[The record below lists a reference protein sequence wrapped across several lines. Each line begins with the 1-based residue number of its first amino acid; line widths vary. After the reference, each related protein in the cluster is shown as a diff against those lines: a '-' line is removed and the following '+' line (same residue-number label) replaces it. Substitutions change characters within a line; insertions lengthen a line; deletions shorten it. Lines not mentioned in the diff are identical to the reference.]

1 MKNIFGQ
8 TLISYIL
15 RIAQS
20 MAVHKALKELNKHM
34 GISCM
39 KHKVYEGG
47 LYQNQEEMNMKK
59 KIVALIL
66 ATMMVLSM
74 TACGSKEESAG
85 ESAGKVDSGVQEIID
100 RGVLKVGCKSDIP
113 KFSLQNTETGEYEGF
128 EDDVAYE
135 IAGEIFGC
143 TADEAKEK
151 DLVEFQGV
159 TAKTRGPLLENG
171 EIDLVIATFTIT
183 DERKE
188 TYNFSTPYYTDAV
201 GLLVNKDAGIDSIE
215 DLDGKIIGVAQSST
229 TKDGFEAYVK
239 ENGYDVTPEFQE
251 FDGYPAL
258 AQALATKQIDCF
270 SVDRAILA
278 GYINDSNMIL
288 EDRFAEQDY
297 GVASAKENT
306 ELAELVEEKVTS
318 MLEDGSMKALQEEWG
333 LQ

>member
-1 MKNIFGQ
+1 
-8 TLISYIL
+8 
-15 RIAQS
+15 
-20 MAVHKALKELNKHM
+20 
-34 GISCM
+34 
-39 KHKVYEGG
+39 
-47 LYQNQEEMNMKK
+47 MKK
-59 KIVALIL
+59 KMLTMALAL
-66 ATMMVLSM
+66 AMAASL
-74 TACGSKEESAG
+74 TACGSKAAETTTAAPAAETTKAEEKASGETTAAEKTEAASAKTEG
-85 ESAGKVDSGVQEIID
+85 TEDVQKIID

-113 KFSLQNTETGEYEGF
+113 KFSLQNTATGEYEGF
-128 EDDVAYE
+128 EDDLAYE

-143 TADEAKEK
+143 TREEAKEK
-151 DLVEFQGV
+151 KLVEFQGV

-201 GLLVNKDAGIDSIE
+201 GLLVNKDSGINSIE

-229 TKDGFEAYVK
+229 TKDGFKAYVEEK
-239 ENGYDVTPEFQE
+239 GLTVNPQFQE

-278 GYINDSNMIL
+278 GYVNDNNQIL

-306 ELAELVEEKVTS
+306 GLAALVEKKVTT
-318 MLEDGSMKALQEEWG
+318 MLSDGSMKALQDEWG

>member
-1 MKNIFGQ
+1 
-8 TLISYIL
+8 
-15 RIAQS
+15 
-20 MAVHKALKELNKHM
+20 
-34 GISCM
+34 
-39 KHKVYEGG
+39 
-47 LYQNQEEMNMKK
+47 MKK
-59 KIVALIL
+59 TLLALAAAL
-66 ATMMVLSM
+66 TMAASL
-74 TACGSKEESAG
+74 TACGAKADATTAAPTEAAGTEAASTEAASQSDEGSQAGSESAQ
-85 ESAGKVDSGVQEIID
+85 ASGQEADVQKIID

-113 KFSLQNTETGEYEGF
+113 KFSLQNTATEEYEGF
-128 EDDVAYE
+128 EDDLAYA
-135 IAGEIFGC
+135 IAGKIFGC

-151 DLVEFQGV
+151 KLVEFQGV

-201 GLLVNKDAGIDSIE
+201 GLLVNKDSGIQSIQ
-215 DLDGKIIGVAQSST
+215 DLDGKIIGGAQSST
-229 TKDGFEAYVK
+229 SKKGFEEYVAEK
-239 ENGYDVTPEFQE
+239 GLDVKPEFQE

-278 GYINDSNMIL
+278 GYVNDSNMIL

-306 ELAELVEEKVTS
+306 GLAALVEEQVTS
-318 MLEDGSMKALQEEWG
+318 MLSDGSMKALQDQWG

>member
-1 MKNIFGQ
+1 
-8 TLISYIL
+8 
-15 RIAQS
+15 
-20 MAVHKALKELNKHM
+20 
-34 GISCM
+34 
-39 KHKVYEGG
+39 
-47 LYQNQEEMNMKK
+47 MKK
-59 KIVALIL
+59 R
-66 ATMMVLSM
+66 VLSYALAVM
-74 TACGSKEESAG
+74 MAAALTACGSGSDTAAATAAPAAEKTEAASEAAAEKEAASDAAADGVSA
-85 ESAGKVDSGVQEIID
+85 DVQKIID

-113 KFSLQNTETGEYEGF
+113 NFSLQNTATGEYEGF
-128 EDDVAYE
+128 EDDLAYT

-143 TADEAKEK
+143 SMEEAKEK
-151 DLVEFQGV
+151 KLVEFQGV

-201 GLLVNKDAGIDSIE
+201 GLLVNKDSGISSIE

-229 TKDGFEAYVK
+229 TKDGFEAYVA
-239 ENGYDVTPEFQE
+239 ENGISVKPEFQE

-258 AQALATKQIDCF
+258 AQALATNQIDCF
-270 SVDRAILA
+270 SVDRAILS
-278 GYINDSNMIL
+278 GYVNDSNMLL

-306 ELAELVEEKVTS
+306 GLADLVETKVTS
-318 MLEDGSMKALQEEWG
+318 MLDDGSMKALQDQWN

>member
-1 MKNIFGQ
+1 
-8 TLISYIL
+8 
-15 RIAQS
+15 
-20 MAVHKALKELNKHM
+20 
-34 GISCM
+34 
-39 KHKVYEGG
+39 
-47 LYQNQEEMNMKK
+47 MKK
-59 KIVALIL
+59 NTKKLSAAAALVM
-66 ATMMVLSM
+66 AAAAALSG
-74 TACGSKEESAG
+74 CGSSSTSTTAAATTAAAAETTAAASEAAAEAG
-85 ESAGKVDSGVQEIID
+85 TAASGDVTEDVQKIID
-100 RGVLKVGCKSDIP
+100 RGVLKVGCKSDVP
-113 KFSLQNTETGEYEGF
+113 NFSLQNTATGEYEGF
-128 EDDVAYE
+128 EDDLAYN

-151 DLVEFQGV
+151 KLVEFQGV

-201 GLLVNKDAGIDSIE
+201 GLLVNNDSGIESIE

-229 TKDGFEAYVK
+229 TKDGFKAYVEEK
-239 ENGYDVTPEFQE
+239 GLDVNPEFQE

-270 SVDRAILA
+270 SVDRAILS
-278 GYINDSNMIL
+278 GYVNDSNHIL
-288 EDRFAEQDY
+288 SDRFSEQEY

-306 ELAELVEEKVTS
+306 GLASLVDGKVNA
-318 MLEDGSMKALQEEWG
+318 MIDDGSMKTLQDAWG